1 MHYLT
6 TPTAASGERRREE
19 GSKRER
25 RVGTRQCGGERA
37 SARQPGRYFTA
48 VYRSDCFLFPVA
60 RDKYRFAAGR
70 RPRLRLLL
78 ASSRLAQV
86 IFFFLRVTHPD
97 VVVIGLLCI
106 DVVWRTGSA

>member
-6 TPTAASGERRREE
+6 TPTAASGERRMEG

-25 RVGTRQCGGERA
+25 VGGGGGGERA
-37 SARQPGRYFTA
+37 NALQPGRYFTA

-60 RDKYRFAAGR
+60 RDKYRFAVGH

-86 IFFFLRVTHPD
+86 IFLRVTHPD